1 MAGKGQTKRKDK
13 DRIVLRKGEC
23 QRKNGT
29 YHYSWTDAGGKRHFV
44 YAPTLEELREK
55 EAAIGRDQMDGIKA
69 EARYVTLNELFE
81 LWCQLKRG
89 LKNNTFENYKG
100 YIKHVHVASFNNQ
113 RRFPR
118 PYDGEN
124 YKAFFDILRRAEYT
138 AGNISIEGGVIDDGE
153 IAFKNAAISAY
164 SLLKQL

>member
-23 QRKNGT
+23 QRKNGS
-29 YHYSWTDAGGKRHFV
+29 YHYSWTDGLGKRHFV

-55 EAAIGRDQMDGIKA
+55 EAAIDRDKMDGIKA

-89 LKNNTFENYKG
+89 LKNNTFENYKYMYNTFVKPNFG
-100 YIKHVHVASFNNQ
+100 K
-113 RRFPR
+113 
-118 PYDGEN
+118 
-124 YKAFFDILRRAEYT
+124 LR
-138 AGNISIEGGVIDDGE
+138 SP
-153 IAFKNAAISAY
+153 
-164 SLLKQL
+164 L